1 MTSYKVHIGIGDDAR
16 VSHLNVATLCTTN
29 LKQYKHFYG
38 EVMKM
43 HIEGPILL
51 SEFEKSEQRDFWNIP
66 ADVDYDMYHFHRA
79 SVPSLIH
86 MRVLHLKNDTPHIHR
101 SYSAYELGSFSLG
114 FPTSDAY
121 GMHAQME
128 AQGIKS
134 MAPTQVGNIVRADGV
149 PGQYIETIYQ
159 GPDFLHCVGI
169 ERVNI
174 SQLAPCDPQNGYGG
188 PGYSAFVSSQADKEV
203 KFFTEVLD
211 YYTLL
216 DQVWET
222 SEGSA
227 LGIESGVP
235 FRFTSFYAQD
245 AQQNYIIM
253 LEFQDGKSVDT
264 GVQSKPPHQGLG
276 MYTFFVRSLDDILEK
291 ARSMDI
297 TIVSLPRQ
305 IKDPIIGDGRACVLE
320 SPTGIYFELFEL

>member
-1 MTSYKVHIGIGDDAR
+1 
-16 VSHLNVATLCTTN
+16 
-29 LKQYKHFYG
+29 
-38 EVMKM
+38 MKM
-43 HIEGPILL
+43 QIEGPIHL
-51 SEFEKSEQRDFWNIP
+51 SEAEKSTLKEFWNIP
-66 ADVDYDMYHFHRA
+66 SHIDYDLYHFHRA

-86 MRVLHLKNDTPHIHR
+86 MRVLHLKEETPQIHR

-121 GMHAQME
+121 GMHALME
-128 AQGIKS
+128 AHGIKS
-134 MAPTQVGNIVRADGV
+134 MAPTQVGDIIRADGV

-174 SQLAPCDPQNGYGG
+174 SQLAPCDPKNGFGG

-227 LGIESGVP
+227 LGIDAGVP
-235 FRFTSFYAQD
+235 FRFTSFYAQG

-253 LEFQDGKSVDT
+253 LEFQDGNAIDT
-264 GVQSKPPHQGLG
+264 GVQSKPPNQGLG
-276 MYTFFVRSLDDILEK
+276 MYTFFVRALDDIIDK

-297 TIVSLPRQ
+297 AIVSPPRQ
-305 IKDPIIGDGRACVLE
+305 IKDPIVGDGRACVIE
-320 SPTGIYFELFEL
+320 SPSGIYCELFEL